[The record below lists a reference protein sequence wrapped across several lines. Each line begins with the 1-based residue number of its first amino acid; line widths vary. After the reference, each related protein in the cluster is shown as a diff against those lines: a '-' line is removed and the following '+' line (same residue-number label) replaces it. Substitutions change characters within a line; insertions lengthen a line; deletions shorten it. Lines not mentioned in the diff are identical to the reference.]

1 MSRAWIAVAA
11 LALAA
16 GCSAPAPKARKPSPA
31 GPPPPEM
38 SAEAVVC
45 PADVQACPDGSF
57 VSRDPDNGCVFRR
70 CPGAPNPK

>member
-1 MSRAWIAVAA
+1 MRRVWIAAAA

-16 GCSAPAPKARKPSPA
+16 GCSAPAPKTKKPSPP

-38 SAEAVVC
+38 STEPVVC

-57 VSRDPDNGCVFRR
+57 VARDPDNGCVFRP
-70 CPGAPNPK
+70 CPGAAPSK

>member
-1 MSRAWIAVAA
+1 MAAA
-11 LALAA
+11 LLVLAA
-16 GCSAPAPKARKPSPA
+16 GCSAPAPKAKKPSPA

-45 PADVQACPDGSF
+45 PADVRPCPDGSF

-70 CPGAPNPK
+70 CPGAADPK

>member
-1 MSRAWIAVAA
+1 MWIAAAA

-16 GCSAPAPKARKPSPA
+16 GCSAPAPKTKKPSPP

-38 SAEAVVC
+38 SAEPIVC

-57 VSRDPDNGCVFRR
+57 VARDPDNGCVFRA
-70 CPGAPNPK
+70 CPGAAPAQ